1 VAPCPP
7 FRPLPVRLLIG
18 LVLLLGLA
26 ACSGGG
32 TIPTAPPDST
42 TPVSTT
48 PTTDPGAECR
58 NLAED
63 AVAYLED
70 VVDGLGEVTA
80 AQLADRGQWPEAL
93 VALEARGEE
102 LDRRSDELGCD
113 PGAVQ
118 QEVVLRAAALEGKG
132 PVARLLLDLLLG
144 RAG

>member
-1 VAPCPP
+1 MWI
-7 FRPLPVRLLIG
+7 LL
-18 LVLLLGLA
+18 VWLA

-32 TIPTAPPDST
+32 TVPTAPADST
-42 TPVSTT
+42 TSVSTT

-58 NLAED
+58 GLAED
-63 AVAYLED
+63 AVAYLEE
-70 VVDGLGEVTA
+70 VVVELEDITPS
-80 AQLADRGQWPEAL
+80 QLADRAQWPEAL
-93 VALEARGEE
+93 VGLEARGEE

-118 QEVVLRAAALEGKG
+118 QEVVLRAAALETQS

>member
-1 VAPCPP
+1 M
-7 FRPLPVRLLIG
+7 PVRLLIAPIF
-18 LVLLLGLA
+18 LVWLA

-32 TIPTAPPDST
+32 TVPTAPADST

-58 NLAED
+58 SLAED
-63 AVAYLED
+63 AVAYLEE
-70 VVDGLGEVTA
+70 VVVELEDITPS
-80 AQLADRGQWPEAL
+80 QLADRAQWPEAL
-93 VALEARGEE
+93 VGLEARGEE

>member
-1 VAPCPP
+1 MAAGSP
-7 FRPLPVRLLIG
+7 FHLPTVRLLIG
-18 LVLLLGLA
+18 SILLLGLA

-32 TIPTAPPDST
+32 TVPTAPPDST

-58 NLAED
+58 SLAED

-70 VVDGLGEVTA
+70 VLHELGEVTA
-80 AQLADRGQWPEAL
+80 AQLANRAQWPEAL
-93 VALEARGEE
+93 AGLEARGEE

-118 QEVVLRAAALEGKG
+118 QEVMLRAAALEAKG